1 MARPAAAITRDL
13 RMWASRAVNRSF
25 APPDW
30 LTINLTLRCNLSCT
44 MCTTCYDSPEL
55 STREVCDLIDQ
66 AADWGVKVF
75 NPLGGEPFIRNDL
88 EEILQHASRRD
99 MHVTLTTNATLI
111 RPDRARKIAQIPADK
126 LHINISFDG
135 PESAH
140 DVVRGE
146 GSYRRAMAGYRALR
160 EADER
165 AGNPKRKI
173 CCNSILHR
181 KNVAVYADF
190 VDELDELG
198 FDGVQVLNLFRNR
211 DDDMVGGMWF
221 DRDSLP
227 ALTLTIEALL
237 LRPIVLNAPGDL
249 RLIPAYYR
257 DGLRPLDAPCW
268 AGWKEL
274 YINADGS
281 AIMCDGKLDFL
292 AGKFGSAREQTLR
305 QLWDSP
311 ALAAR
316 RQTVKSCSTP
326 CIQNCYLRRDSD
338 SLGSLGKEGGTLLAR
353 GLGIRRPV
361 RTVRQ
366 TLTLELSDIPDEV
379 ENPLFRRLFAQSPLP
394 ASELLAN
401 PDRLHELR
409 DLGYL
414 DFGRGFLGA
423 DAARRMLENVAEAG
437 LRYESIA
444 LRWRGEPL
452 LHPELSAVLAVV
464 SKHTDRVLLHTSGT
478 LLGPAA
484 QRSLASF
491 PKVRVWLRPGSD
503 DPVARFG
510 HLRITNEKPILYAG
524 PVVSWEG
531 RVTASAADVRLSQRV
546 GDLLKEPWAAILA
559 RLPDYGT
566 ARREGAALQTHF
578 LA

>member
-1 MARPAAAITRDL
+1 MARPASAITHDL
-13 RMWASRAVNRSF
+13 RMWASRAVNRSL

-30 LTINLTLRCNLSCT
+30 LTVNLTLRCNLSCT

-55 STREVCDLIDQ
+55 STREVLDLIDQ

-75 NPLGGEPFIRNDL
+75 NPLGGEPFIRNDV

-111 RPDRARKIAQIPADK
+111 RPERARKIAQIPPEK

-135 PESAH
+135 PESVH
-140 DVVRGE
+140 DEVRGE
-146 GSYRRAMAGYRALR
+146 GNFRRAMAGYRALR
-160 EADER
+160 EADEA

-181 KNVAVYADF
+181 KNVAVYANF
-190 VDELDELG
+190 VDYLEELG

-221 DRDSLP
+221 DPASLP
-227 ALTLTIEALL
+227 ALNLAIEALL
-237 LRPIVLNAPGDL
+237 QRPIVLNAPQDL
-249 RLIPAYYR
+249 RLVPAYYR

-305 QLWDSP
+305 QLWASE
-311 ALAAR
+311 ALKSR
-316 RQTVKSCSTP
+316 RQTVKTCATP
-326 CIQNCYLRRDSD
+326 CIQNCYLRRNSD
-338 SLGSLGKEGGTLLAR
+338 SLGSLVREGSSLLSR
-353 GLGIRRPV
+353 GLGVKPPLRSLA
-361 RTVRQ
+361 Q
-366 TLTLELSDIPDEV
+366 TLTLEISDTPDEA
-379 ENPLFRRLFAQSPLP
+379 EHPLFRRLFARSPLG
-394 ASELLAN
+394 ASDLLAN

-409 DLGYL
+409 DLRYL

-423 DAARRMLENVAEAG
+423 VAAREVLENIAEAG
-437 LRYESIA
+437 VRYESIS

-452 LHPELSAVLAVV
+452 LHPELSAVLTVVCQHTERVVLETSGRMLGAAVQATLARFPMVQVWVPPAHSAAVV
-464 SKHTDRVLLHTSGT
+464 WAKKYG
-478 LLGPAA
+478 
-484 QRSLASF
+484 
-491 PKVRVWLRPGSD
+491 
-503 DPVARFG
+503 
-510 HLRITNEKPILYAG
+510 EKPVVYSG

-531 RVTASAADVRLSQRV
+531 RVTASLADVTLDKRV
-546 GDLLKEPWAAILA
+546 GDALKEPWRNILNRLQDDSAAWH
-559 RLPDYGT
+559 PQKG
-566 ARREGAALQTHF
+566 LQTHF
-578 LA
+578 PA

>member
-13 RMWASRAVNRSF
+13 RMWASRAANRSL

-30 LTINLTLRCNLSCT
+30 LTVNLTLRCNLSCT

-55 STREVCDLIDQ
+55 STREVFDLIDQ

-75 NPLGGEPFIRNDL
+75 NPLGGEPFIRHDL
-88 EEILQHASRRD
+88 EEILEHASRRD

-111 RPDRARKIAQIPADK
+111 RPERARKIAQIPPEK

-135 PESAH
+135 PESVH
-140 DVVRGE
+140 DEVRGE
-146 GSYRRAMAGYRALR
+146 GNFRRAMAGYRALR
-160 EADER
+160 EADET

-181 KNVAVYADF
+181 KNVSMYAEF
-190 VDELDELG
+190 VDYLEEVG

-221 DRDSLP
+221 DAASLP
-227 ALTLTIEALL
+227 ALNLTIEALL
-237 LRPIVLNAPGDL
+237 QRPIVLNAPQDL
-249 RLIPAYYR
+249 RLVPAYYR

-305 QLWDSP
+305 QLWASP
-311 ALAAR
+311 VLTTR
-316 RQTVKSCSTP
+316 RQTVKSCATP

-338 SLGSLGKEGGTLLAR
+338 SFGSLAREGGALLSR
-353 GLGIRRPV
+353 RLGLKAPV
-361 RTVRQ
+361 RTLRQ
-366 TLTLELSDIPDEV
+366 TLTLELSDTPDEEESV
-379 ENPLFRRLFAQSPLP
+379 LFRRLFARSPLP

-409 DLGYL
+409 DLRYL

-423 DAARRMLENVAEAG
+423 EAARQVLENIAEAG
-437 LRYESIA
+437 VRYESIA

-452 LHPELSAVLAVV
+452 LHPELSAVLQVV
-464 SKHTDRVLLHTSGT
+464 CQHTERVFIETSGR
-478 LLGPAA
+478 LLGAA
-484 QRSLASF
+484 VRTTLGLFPKAHVWVRSAADDSLARS
-491 PKVRVWLRPGSD
+491 RTSGD
-503 DPVARFG
+503 
-510 HLRITNEKPILYAG
+510 KPALYAG

-531 RVTASAADVRLSQRV
+531 RVTASLGDVTLAHRV
-546 GDLLKEPWAAILA
+546 GDALKEPWRNVLL
-559 RLPDYGT
+559 RLPDYSTTGCDD
-566 ARREGAALQTHF
+566 AGLQTHF
-578 LA
+578 PA